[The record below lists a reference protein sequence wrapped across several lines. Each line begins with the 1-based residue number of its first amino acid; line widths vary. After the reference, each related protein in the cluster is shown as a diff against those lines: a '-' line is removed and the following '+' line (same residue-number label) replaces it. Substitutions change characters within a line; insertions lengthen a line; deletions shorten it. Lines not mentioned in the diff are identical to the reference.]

1 MVVLAIHGI
10 VDGFNLLSN
19 EHGVEIVLCL
29 KDEFGHVPGLYPDT
43 YSF

>member
-1 MVVLAIHGI
+1 MFVPAMHGG
-10 VDGFNLLSN
+10 VYGFNLVTHD
-19 EHGVEIVLCL
+19 HGVEIALCL